1 MINRNRGERIDHKRG
16 FIALYSGV
24 WETTKCMKITE
35 KSKRALITRLIN
47 RFVSNGT
54 KSLASSLRA
63 ISSFIFA
70 TRVIIEQGEKYQLVS
85 QHFDETANWIYERN
99 WQQTCRPS
107 DKEKENIREE
117 EANGKMFDDFRTSYF
132 SRHFNKLLLCSTILP
147 LQLRHVQSS
156 RERSK
161 IEEHGQFANQ
171 FSIKLLEFS
180 VCVFVSENLER
191 GNTSR
196 LGFRLEEEEKE
207 TRLINWQI
215 VARYSNRPRRN
226 DSLEL
231 RLLSTFRSLCN
242 CVGQDE
248 TPSRLYPAR
257 LIETGTTLDSL
268 ERRVVFQEAGRH
280 RGVGNDRWNVA
291 NYWIL
296 KDRVR
301 WSWQETR
308 RIYKE
313 NRPKVHF
320 VGRL

>member
-1 MINRNRGERIDHKRG
+1 
-16 FIALYSGV
+16 
-24 WETTKCMKITE
+24 
-35 KSKRALITRLIN
+35 
-47 RFVSNGT
+47 
-54 KSLASSLRA
+54 
-63 ISSFIFA
+63 
-70 TRVIIEQGEKYQLVS
+70 
-85 QHFDETANWIYERN
+85 
-99 WQQTCRPS
+99 
-107 DKEKENIREE
+107 
-117 EANGKMFDDFRTSYF
+117 MFDDFRTSYF

-196 LGFRLEEEEKE
+196 LGFRFEEEEKK

-301 WSWQETR
+301 
-308 RIYKE
+308 
-313 NRPKVHF
+313 
-320 VGRL
+320 

>member
-1 MINRNRGERIDHKRG
+1 MKRQIEFTRGIGNKR
-16 FIALYSGV
+16 
-24 WETTKCMKITE
+24 TDPRTKK
-35 KSKRALITRLIN
+35 KR
-47 RFVSNGT
+47 
-54 KSLASSLRA
+54 
-63 ISSFIFA
+63 
-70 TRVIIEQGEKYQLVS
+70 
-85 QHFDETANWIYERN
+85 IYEKKKQMER
-99 WQQTCRPS
+99 
-107 DKEKENIREE
+107 
-117 EANGKMFDDFRTSYF
+117 
-132 SRHFNKLLLCSTILP
+132 CSTIFE
-147 LQLRHVQSS
+147 RVIS
-156 RERSK
+156 RVISISFSFARPSYLYNWDTSNRRGNEERSK

-180 VCVFVSENLER
+180 VCVFVSGNLER

-215 VARYSNRPRRN
+215 VARYSSRPRRN

-308 RIYKE
+308 QIYKE

>member
-1 MINRNRGERIDHKRG
+1 MKRQIEFTRGIGNKR
-16 FIALYSGV
+16 
-24 WETTKCMKITE
+24 TDPRTKK
-35 KSKRALITRLIN
+35 KR
-47 RFVSNGT
+47 
-54 KSLASSLRA
+54 
-63 ISSFIFA
+63 
-70 TRVIIEQGEKYQLVS
+70 
-85 QHFDETANWIYERN
+85 IYEKKKQMER
-99 WQQTCRPS
+99 
-107 DKEKENIREE
+107 
-117 EANGKMFDDFRTSYF
+117 
-132 SRHFNKLLLCSTILP
+132 CSTIFE
-147 LQLRHVQSS
+147 RVIS
-156 RERSK
+156 RVISISFSFARPSYLYNWDMSNRRGNEERSK

-180 VCVFVSENLER
+180 VCVFVSGNLER

-215 VARYSNRPRRN
+215 VARYSSRPRRN

>member
-1 MINRNRGERIDHKRG
+1 MLDN
-16 FIALYSGV
+16 L
-24 WETTKCMKITE
+24 T
-35 KSKRALITRLIN
+35 
-47 RFVSNGT
+47 
-54 KSLASSLRA
+54 
-63 ISSFIFA
+63 
-70 TRVIIEQGEKYQLVS
+70 
-85 QHFDETANWIYERN
+85 
-99 WQQTCRPS
+99 
-107 DKEKENIREE
+107 
-117 EANGKMFDDFRTSYF
+117 FRTENVES
-132 SRHFNKLLLCSTILP
+132 SGGKEGRNKS
-147 LQLRHVQSS
+147 
-156 RERSK
+156 
-161 IEEHGQFANQ
+161 EEHGQFANQ

-180 VCVFVSENLER
+180 RLRCVFVSENLER
-191 GNTSR
+191 ENTSR

-231 RLLSTFRSLCN
+231 RLLSSFRSLCN

-268 ERRVVFQEAGRH
+268 ERRAVFQEGH
-280 RGVGNDRWNVA
+280 RPPPWCWNDRWNVA

-301 WSWQETR
+301 RSWQETR

-313 NRPKVHF
+313 NRVLKSTSSIDCSFMV
-320 VGRL
+320 RSIC